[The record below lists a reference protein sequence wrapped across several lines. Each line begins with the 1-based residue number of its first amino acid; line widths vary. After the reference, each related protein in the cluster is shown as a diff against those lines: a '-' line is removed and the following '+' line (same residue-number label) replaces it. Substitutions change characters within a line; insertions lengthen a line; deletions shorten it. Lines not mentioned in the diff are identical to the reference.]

1 MILGQAFHTE
11 KIKIIV
17 FSLHHPQKYNLN
29 ELPGC
34 LKQNFKMLEE
44 NMKIFMTIG
53 VKKLFKTQRTDN
65 IYDLYQNQTSALQ
78 NKP

>member
-1 MILGQAFHTE
+1 
-11 KIKIIV
+11 
-17 FSLHHPQKYNLN
+17 
-29 ELPGC
+29 
-34 LKQNFKMLEE
+34 MLEE